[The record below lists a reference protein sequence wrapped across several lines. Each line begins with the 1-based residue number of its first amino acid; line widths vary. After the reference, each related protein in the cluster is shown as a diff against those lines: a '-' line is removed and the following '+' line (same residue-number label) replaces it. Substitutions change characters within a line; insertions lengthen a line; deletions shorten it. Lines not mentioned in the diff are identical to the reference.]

1 MKRLMTA
8 MVVVGLLGCPV
19 TSVQAEGVGINAT
32 RIIYPADSH
41 ATTASVRNSSKET
54 VYLMQVTVNAD
65 PAQKEA
71 APFLV
76 TPPLFRMEPSS
87 QNQVRIIKTGQVLP
101 ADRESLFWFT
111 AKAIPLSPES
121 GNPSGKQITGGVQ
134 FALAHTIKLMYR
146 PSGLPVSSEQ
156 GFGSLRFKPT
166 VEGITVTNPSP
177 YYITFASLK
186 VGGQELMTKQQKENM
201 LSPFSA
207 LFLPLKGAHYPAK
220 VSWRVINDLGGES
233 TYQGEIP

>member
-8 MVVVGLLGCPV
+8 MIVAGLLGCPV

-41 ATTASVRNSSKET
+41 ATTASVRNSSKEA
-54 VYLMQVTVNAD
+54 VYLMQVTVSST
-65 PAQKEA
+65 PEGGKT

-76 TPPLFRMEPSS
+76 TPPLFRMEPGS
-87 QNQVRIIKTGQVLP
+87 QNQVRIIKTGQALP

-121 GNPSGKQITGGVQ
+121 GNPSGKQITGGIQ
-134 FALAHTIKLMYR
+134 IAMANTIKLMYR
-146 PSGLPVSSEQ
+146 PSGLPVAPEK

-166 VEGITVTNPSP
+166 AEGITVTNPSP

-186 VGGQELMTKQQKENM
+186 VGGQELMTQKQKESM
-201 LSPFSA
+201 VSPFSA
-207 LFLPLKGAHYPAK
+207 LFFPLKGVNYPAK
-220 VSWRVINDLGGES
+220 VSWTVINDLGGGS
-233 TYQGEIP
+233 SYQGEIP

>member
-1 MKRLMTA
+1 
-8 MVVVGLLGCPV
+8 MVAGLLGCPIA
-19 TSVQAEGVGINAT
+19 SAQAEGVGINAT
-32 RIIYPADSH
+32 RIIYRADSH
-41 ATTASVRNSSKET
+41 AATASLRNSSQEA
-54 VYLMQVTVNAD
+54 VYLMQMTVSTA
-65 PAQKEA
+65 PQGGKT
-71 APFLV
+71 APFVV
-76 TPPLFRMEPSS
+76 TPPLFRMEPGS
-87 QNQVRIIKTGQVLP
+87 QNQVRIIKTGQALP
-101 ADRESLFWFT
+101 VDRESLFWFT
-111 AKAIPLSPES
+111 AQAIPLSSES
-121 GNPSGKQITGGVQ
+121 ANPSGKQITGGVQ
-134 FALAHTIKLMYR
+134 VALANTIKLMYR

-166 VEGITVTNPSP
+166 AEGITVTNPSP

>member
-8 MVVVGLLGCPV
+8 MIVTGLLGGAV
-19 TSVQAEGVGINAT
+19 TAAQAEGVSIDAT
-32 RIIYPADSH
+32 RIVYPADSH

-54 VYLMQVTVNAD
+54 IYLMQMTVSTA
-65 PAQKEA
+65 PQGGKT
-71 APFLV
+71 APFVV
-76 TPPLFRMEPSS
+76 TPPLFRMEPGS
-87 QNQVRIIKTGQVLP
+87 QNQVRIIKTGQALP

-111 AKAIPLSPES
+111 AQAIPLSSES
-121 GNPSGKQITGGVQ
+121 NTPSGKQITGGVQ
-134 FALAHTIKLMYR
+134 VALANTIKLMYR
-146 PSGLPVSSEQ
+146 PSGLPVAPEK
-156 GFGSLRFKPT
+156 GFGSLHFKPT
-166 VEGITVTNPSP
+166 AEGITVTNPSP

-220 VSWRVINDLGGES
+220 VSWTVINDLGGS
-233 TYQGEIP
+233 SSYKGEIP